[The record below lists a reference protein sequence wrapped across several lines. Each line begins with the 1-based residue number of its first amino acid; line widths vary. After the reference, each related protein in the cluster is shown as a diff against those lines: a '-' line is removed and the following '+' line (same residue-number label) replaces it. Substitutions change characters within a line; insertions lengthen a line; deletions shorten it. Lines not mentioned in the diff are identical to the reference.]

1 MMSKEDI
8 EALYDLAR
16 EELRQEKLPIED
28 ISIQRRACSIL
39 ARLEKISLTEAMKR
53 IDLRS

>member
-1 MMSKEDI
+1 MSKEDI